1 MQSSS
6 PISPSKPSF
15 CTPPD
20 YYWPFHNG
28 FNNSLKDRRPP
39 TDFVGPDQ
47 APPYKYYRQSA
58 HSPSVGTHLSHPHLH
73 GSRHDPPYNA
83 SSDVSS
89 YSSTAVNHRPMY
101 SPHVHTGHLGTPFV
115 DQSANSGALLSEVRR
130 MSAQISALQ
139 EGQERL
145 LTSLDKMEVRVNALE
160 NPPEDEI
167 GAGSCARKT
176 AAGSRSCAND
186 HPSVKMSQRIRS
198 PMISQLTYLYAS
210 LSSTHC
216 SMTCVGWIRV
226 VTRQSVA
233 PKFVQ

>member
-58 HSPSVGTHLSHPHLH
+58 HSPSVGTHLSHPHPC

-83 SSDVSS
+83 SSDASS
-89 YSSTAVNHRPMY
+89 YSSAAVNHRPMY
-101 SPHVHTGHLGTPFV
+101 SPHVHTGYLGTPFV

-130 MSAQISALQ
+130 MSAQISTLQ
-139 EGQERL
+139 EGQE
-145 LTSLDKMEVRVNALE
+145 
-160 NPPEDEI
+160 
-167 GAGSCARKT
+167 
-176 AAGSRSCAND
+176 
-186 HPSVKMSQRIRS
+186 
-198 PMISQLTYLYAS
+198 
-210 LSSTHC
+210 
-216 SMTCVGWIRV
+216 
-226 VTRQSVA
+226 
-233 PKFVQ
+233 